1 MKTAIFIQEN
11 DTQLVL
17 TPENKFE
24 ETIIKNIH
32 DGKQEVTIMRGSFYE
47 CRSGY
52 FRIDFGRPGLASPA
66 HEENSLIMRINIAP
80 EVIK

>member
-1 MKTAIFIQEN
+1 MKTAIFIQEG

-24 ETIIKNIH
+24 ETIVKNIH
-32 DGKQEVTIMRGSFYE
+32 DGKQEVTITRRSFY
-47 CRSGY
+47 
-52 FRIDFGRPGLASPA
+52 GRRPVHICEYYPGMAIQMQ
-66 HEENSLIMRINIAP
+66 EENNSLILKINITP